1 MTRQAWQRLR
11 VGAGVAVCGGGA
23 VASLDGEADVILP
36 LLLLLLLLQLL
47 LEGTGLQSVFGR
59 GVAACPVL
67 LLGGA
72 PLWM

>member
-1 MTRQAWQRLR
+1 MTRQAQRRLR

-23 VASLDGEADVILP
+23 IASLDGEADVILP

-47 LEGTGLQSVFGR
+47 LEGTGLQ
-59 GVAACPVL
+59 GVLGGGIAACPVL

>member
-1 MTRQAWQRLR
+1 MTSRVRCHLR
-11 VGAGVAVCGGGA
+11 VGAGVAVCGGA

-47 LEGTGLQSVFGR
+47 FEGTGLQSVFGG

-67 LLGGA
+67 LLGGT